1 MENQAGTLYS
11 PSPIRSSK
19 KKKSFLVLMV
29 SLLILIVI
37 RFLNFSFIWQMTK
50 LELKSNPLVEP
61 KNYFFMGLSSY
72 EQARQRLLKYSDT
85 RTRSLAVVSY
95 YTFLNPAV
103 FLISNSGPNTFVEL
117 GRLAVLVESGLTWVK
132 LLPQDVIEIQRGDT
146 LQIKFFGTAILSF
159 FLDSSGTAH
168 SLDSKAQVM
177 SGKSISYVDN
187 LLESTRFLKIRFM
200 VYFYLPLFLIL
211 WLAILYGKGFYL
223 GFLYYFGLFL
233 FFDFKKTL
241 FVIPFFW
248 LFEVLGIEISGWFS
262 LLMGIGITLIFLIL
276 TAVGVLHWKNFK
288 KSFWSLL
295 WLLVFILLPVCLR
308 F

>member
-61 KNYFFMGLSSY
+61 KNYFFIGLSSY
-72 EQARQRLLKYSDT
+72 EQARQRLLEYSDT

-146 LQIKFFGTAILSF
+146 LQIKFFGKAILSF
-159 FLDSSGTAH
+159 LLDSSGTAH
-168 SLDSKAQVM
+168 SLDSKTQVM

>member
-11 PSPIRSSK
+11 QSPIRSSK

-50 LELKSNPLVEP
+50 LELKSNPLVES

-85 RTRSLAVVSY
+85 RARSLAVVSY
-95 YTFLNPAV
+95 YTFLNPTV

-132 LLPQDVIEIQRGDT
+132 LLPQDMIKIQRGDT
-146 LQIKFFGTAILSF
+146 LQVKFFGTALLSF
-159 FLDSSGTAH
+159 LLDSSGTEH
-168 SLDSKAQVM
+168 SLDSKVQVM

-187 LLESTRFLKIRFM
+187 LLESTRFLKTPFM

-211 WLAILYGKGFYL
+211 WLSILYGKGFYL

-248 LFEVLGIEISGWFS
+248 LFELLGIEISGWFS
-262 LLMGIGITLIFLIL
+262 ILMGIGITLIFLIL
-276 TAVGVLHWKNFK
+276 TAVGVIHWKNFK
-288 KSFWSLL
+288 KSFWSKL
-295 WLLVFILLPVCLR
+295 WLLVFIFLPVCLR